1 MLCNL
6 SVKEV
11 LLHSARVKLPSNWSN
26 KQINERVEEVLV
38 LLRIK
43 HIENSVIGDAVVRGI
58 R

>member
-11 LLHSARVKLPSNWSN
+11 LLHSARVKLPAHWNN
-26 KQINERVEEVLV
+26 QQIQTRVEEVLN
-38 LLRIK
+38 LLKIK
-43 HIENSVIGDAVVRGI
+43 HIENSVIGDAESRGI